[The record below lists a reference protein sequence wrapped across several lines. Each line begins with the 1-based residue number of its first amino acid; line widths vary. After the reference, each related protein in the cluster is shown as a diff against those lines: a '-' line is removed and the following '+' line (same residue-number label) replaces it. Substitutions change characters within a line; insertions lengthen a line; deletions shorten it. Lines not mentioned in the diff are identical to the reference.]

1 MSRETVRCGVKSCDR
16 NGRCTESCVCIGCAG
31 PFPIVPIAIHNKERS
46 SNMTTEQKIAYLKAD
61 LHKDRDAEP
70 IPGDARVSTE
80 KPFDLA
86 GQFTSSTVAAVMARN
101 AEVRPQLPRAATKV
115 MGAFDPRQFGPVA
128 VHALFPDA
136 GRQDLSDDR
145 TSVDDDETGST
156 SLGVAA
162 DLLNCRIAGQEGTSE
177 CVHEGG
183 DHVDMARQCLERYA
197 KEEAARKQRR
207 ESVGQPIVGVRFA

>member
-1 MSRETVRCGVKSCDR
+1 MTV
-16 NGRCTESCVCIGCAG
+16 
-31 PFPIVPIAIHNKERS
+31 
-46 SNMTTEQKIAYLKAD
+46 EQKIARLKAD
-61 LHKDRDAEP
+61 LFGADRTAEP
-70 IPGDARVSTE
+70 IGDARVNLET
-80 KPFDLA
+80 PFNLA
-86 GQFTSSTVAAVMARN
+86 GQFTTATVAAVMAKN
-101 AEVRPQLPRAATKV
+101 TEIRPQPRTSRKV

-128 VHALFPDA
+128 VHALFPSA
-136 GRQDLSDDR
+136 GGDDFSDDR
-145 TSVDDDETGST
+145 TDSGDDDETGST

-207 ESVGQPIVGVRFA
+207 DAVGQPVVGVRFA